1 VISLPALIGP
11 TGVGK
16 TEVALEVALK
26 LGAEIVSC
34 DSRQVYK
41 YMNIGTAKPTPLQQD
56 KVKHHMIDLVYPDED
71 FNAWDYAIKAREIIK
86 DIHARGKVPFV
97 VGGSGLYLKALI
109 DGFFLLPKP
118 NRSIREQLKRESP
131 EKLHEKLSKIDR
143 EAAKKIHRN
152 DLQRILRALEVYEIT
167 KIPISTLQAR
177 RAPFDCNP
185 IYIGLK
191 MERNKLYQRIEERVD
206 QMMDAGFLK
215 EVESL
220 LDKGYGPNLNS
231 LQTIGYKELISYI
244 KGEIRLDNAIK
255 LIKRNTKRYAKRQ
268 MTWFKGIRNVYWIEI
283 PTDNIVEK
291 ILDIIKTNTY
301 NR

>member
-1 VISLPALIGP
+1 MINLPALVGP

-41 YMNIGTAKPTPLQQD
+41 YMDIGTAKPTQLQQN
-56 KVKHHMIDLVYPDED
+56 KVKHHMIDLVYPDEN

-86 DIHARGKVPFV
+86 DICARGKVALV

-118 NRSIREQLKRESP
+118 NKSIRERLRRESP
-131 EKLHEKLSKIDR
+131 EKLHERLSKVDE
-143 EAAKKIHRN
+143 EAAKRIHKN

-167 KIPISTLQAR
+167 NIPISTLQAR
-177 RAPFDCNP
+177 RVPFDCNP

-191 MERNKLYQRIEERVD
+191 MERSKLYQRIEERVD

-220 LDKGYGPNLNS
+220 LDRGYDSNLNS
-231 LQTIGYKELISYI
+231 LQTIGYKELISYM
-244 KGEIRLDNAIK
+244 KGEISLDNAIK

-268 MTWFKGIRNVYWIEI
+268 MTWFKSIKDVYWIEI
-283 PTDNIVEK
+283 PTTNVVEK
-291 ILDIIKTNTY
+291 ILDIIKANTY

>member
-1 VISLPALIGP
+1 VINLPALIGP
-11 TGVGK
+11 TGIGK
-16 TEVALEVALK
+16 TELAIEVALK
-26 LGAEIVSC
+26 LDTEIVSC

-41 YMNIGTAKPTPLQQD
+41 YMDIGTAKPTPLQLN
-56 KVKHHMIDLVYPDED
+56 KVKHHMIDLVDPDKD
-71 FNAWDYAIKAREIIK
+71 FNAWDYAIKAREIIE
-86 DIHARGKVPFV
+86 DIHARGKMPFV
-97 VGGSGLYLKALI
+97 VGGSGLYLKALV

-118 NRSIREQLKRESP
+118 NRSIRERLRREGP
-131 EKLHEKLSKIDR
+131 EKLHEKLSKIDE
-143 EAAKKIHRN
+143 EAAKRIHKN

-167 KIPISTLQAR
+167 KIPISTLQAKR
-177 RAPFDCNP
+177 VPFDCNA

-191 MERNKLYQRIEERVD
+191 MERSKLYQKIEKRVD
-206 QMMDAGFLK
+206 QMMDADFLK

-220 LDKGYGPNLNS
+220 LDKGYDSNLNS

-244 KGEIRLDNAIK
+244 KGETSLDNTIK

-268 MTWFKGIRNVYWIEI
+268 MTWFKGMTNVHWLEL

-291 ILDIIKTNTY
+291 ILDIINTHKY